1 MIIGDSMD
9 YITFIDEIVEKYG
22 YEDNVRRAIE
32 IAIPLM
38 IKKYGEERLEEV
50 LNVFKD
56 VRIFVFNERTEE
68 VYETIQKEME
78 HGINVHLKDETKA
91 NYGNDFVPGSGYTY
105 QAIYDEDM
113 NVTGEVKWISVEA
126 LTDSKRLKYEETFGT
141 NINIPY
147 FLHELGHAFAM
158 QNPTYKKEG
167 NKIFSKHGFYETID
181 EISYVDGVP
190 IIRTVSEEGLLI
202 EDIVNEKM
210 TKEQLMDYFGLEDEE
225 SLHSII
231 ANLGSSNNIYGGS
244 LNLLAEQFEKQLGTD
259 NILKWRIDN
268 DKKIKENFSC
278 LCEKTKIA
286 SVYFPGENA
295 YSFFANKC
303 IS

>member
-91 NYGNDFVPGSGYTY
+91 DYGNDFVPGSGYTY

-113 NVTGEVKWISVEA
+113 NV
-126 LTDSKRLKYEETFGT
+126 
-141 NINIPY
+141 
-147 FLHELGHAFAM
+147 
-158 QNPTYKKEG
+158 
-167 NKIFSKHGFYETID
+167 
-181 EISYVDGVP
+181 
-190 IIRTVSEEGLLI
+190 
-202 EDIVNEKM
+202 
-210 TKEQLMDYFGLEDEE
+210 
-225 SLHSII
+225 
-231 ANLGSSNNIYGGS
+231 
-244 LNLLAEQFEKQLGTD
+244 
-259 NILKWRIDN
+259 
-268 DKKIKENFSC
+268 
-278 LCEKTKIA
+278 
-286 SVYFPGENA
+286 
-295 YSFFANKC
+295 
-303 IS
+303 